1 MTTRTR
7 ARTLSCRLCLKDSG
21 AGWLHNSANE
31 TRTTASDNHPHR
43 KKSTL
48 QPSYVTTI
56 MIRTI
61 VVRMNVKILVD
72 TMAMIWTHDR
82 NDDDD
87 VGARMSGWRPS
98 SMSHH
103 CKHPGPKIAKC
114 RCDDEC
120 RWKADDYDEG
130 GGAAVQPFRVEQS

>member
-1 MTTRTR
+1 
-7 ARTLSCRLCLKDSG
+7 
-21 AGWLHNSANE
+21 
-31 TRTTASDNHPHR
+31 
-43 KKSTL
+43 
-48 QPSYVTTI
+48 

-61 VVRMNVKILVD
+61 VVRMNVKILD

-120 RWKADDYDEG
+120 RWKADVMTK
-130 GGAAVQPFRVEQS
+130 AAALLCNRFGLSSPDCF